1 MLSRINAYQTLQ
13 FASPHMSPP
22 SQSQFFVVV
31 ADSPE
36 ILLLKLR
43 WCRGIRC
50 ITIRRS
56 LPTNIRKSTY
66 VVEDAHYVRIALQDI
81 NIPYRSEL
89 YNTLHGVRWPHDLST
104 VPGLWQYPLTFKFH
118 SLTILNL
125 GVDDAALWLIPILV
139 ATDPAAPLRR
149 VLITQ
154 CAGWDEC
161 LQPFPFQALDEQ
173 LGSRP
178 QAKLLVAWASD
189 DGELDDFIDVFK
201 SRLPLINSTGR
212 IGVLYADGPR
222 CKSRTSCCYDG

>member
-1 MLSRINAYQTLQ
+1 
-13 FASPHMSPP
+13 MSQ
-22 SQSQFFVVV
+22 SSQFFVVV

-43 WCRGIRC
+43 CCRGIRC

-56 LPTNIRKSTY
+56 LPMHIRPSTY
-66 VVEDAHYVRIALQDI
+66 VVEDAHSLRIALQDI

-89 YNTLHGVRWPHDLST
+89 YNTWRGVRWPHDLST
-104 VPGLWQYPLTFKFH
+104 VPGLWQYPLTFTFFA
-118 SLTILNL
+118 LTILNL
-125 GVDDAALWLIPILV
+125 QVHDAALWLIPILA

-161 LQPFPFQALDEQ
+161 LEPFPFQALDER

-178 QAKLLVAWASD
+178 QAKLLLAWASD
-189 DGELDDFIDVFK
+189 DGESDDFIEVFK
-201 SRLPLINSTGR
+201 SGLPLLNSTGR
-212 IGVLYADGPR
+212 IGILYGDGPR
-222 CKSRTSCCYDG
+222 CKSCGSCCYNN